1 MQSELL
7 TDTHASQIVE
17 QCLDR
22 TGERLRSITYFTQND
37 FDQLY
42 LRDDLER
49 GADLAS
55 FIGLESRESGITGD
69 AYKNSELG
77 EHRYTI
83 RAFEN
88 GYLLRVAAGGDGIFI
103 TNDGL
108 SMEGFEELADILLDQ
123 LTALPGNSA

>member
-1 MQSELL
+1 MQSDLL
-7 TDTHASQIVE
+7 TDTHASRIVE
-17 QCLDR
+17 SCLDR

-37 FDQLY
+37 FDQLF

-69 AYKNSELG
+69 AYQNSELG

-88 GYLLRVAAGGDGIFI
+88 GYLLRVAEEGDGIFI
-103 TNDGL
+103 TIDGL
-108 SMEGFEELADILLDQ
+108 SLEGFEELAGILLEH
-123 LTALPGNSA
+123 LAALPGN

>member
-7 TDTHASQIVE
+7 TDKHASKIVDS
-17 QCLDR
+17 CLER

-37 FDQLY
+37 FDQLF
-42 LRDDLER
+42 LRNDLER

-69 AYKNSELG
+69 AYQNSELG

-88 GYLLRVAAGGDGIFI
+88 GYLLRVAAEGDGIFI
-103 TNDGL
+103 TTDGL
-108 SMEGFEELADILLDQ
+108 SMEGFEELAGILLQQ
-123 LTALPGNSA
+123 LAELPGN